1 MKPNPLQGLL
11 KSRKFWLLILDVVV
25 STVLFG
31 VAAYAPQYQE
41 VVKFAVATY
50 QPVFVFLIVSIAVE
64 DAAAM
69 KAGTHPSQ
77 WGAKPEG

>member
-1 MKPNPLQGLL
+1 MSPIKLLLQ
-11 KSRKFWLLILDVVV
+11 SRKFWLLILDVVV

-64 DAAAM
+64 DAAA
-69 KAGTHPSQ
+69 KRAGDFPV
-77 WGAKPEG
+77 G